1 MDKKIQIPGLYII
14 RFQTAPSTPAPFSHY
29 DTFKLF
35 IDSESK
41 INVDFSITYIDRD
54 ALTEDEILN
63 EGFTLNDNFSWKGG
77 LAPLWIEEF
86 EKILT
91 TSKIIRK
98 REEDEYQDFIEV
110 ELEEEGKRV
119 TIYPVVKEKWQYF
132 LQELMQAIFEV
143 SKKEDPFKLS
153 YLDIQGQESVLLDF
167 EASFATK
174 TFKSSK
180 NGGADKILPWAQLQ
194 TVMDTVYRA
203 EFIDDYALE
212 SKPTK
217 AGKYLSAGDGLWFQ
231 LGVAVVETTSKSK
244 DLQKIEKLF
253 ESFK

>member
-41 INVDFSITYIDRD
+41 INVDFSI
-54 ALTEDEILN
+54 
-63 EGFTLNDNFSWKGG
+63 NFSWKGG

-180 NGGADKILPWAQLQ
+180 NGGVDKILPWAQLQ

>member
-29 DTFKLF
+29 DTFKLY

-77 LAPLWIEEF
+77 LNPLWIDEF
-86 EKILT
+86 QKLLSN
-91 TSKIIRK
+91 SKIIRK

-110 ELEEEGKRV
+110 ELEEDGKRV

-143 SKKEDPFKLS
+143 SKKEEPFKLS
-153 YLDIQGQESVLLDF
+153 YLDIQGQASVLLEF

-180 NGGADKILPWAQLQ
+180 NGGTDTILPWAQLQ

-203 EFIDDYALE
+203 EFVDDHAVE

-217 AGKYLSAGDGLWFQ
+217 SGKYLSAGDGLWYQ

-244 DLQKIEKLF
+244 DLQKIERLF
-253 ESFK
+253 DSLK